1 MRKWKGLDVPVEPEK
16 DWQKWMMNPDAI
28 CHQGTKDN
36 CEVIRSKMHCKGS
49 NDCRTCIYSYMHGK
63 ARKSFYEKVFN
74 KKEIE
79 MKQARDSRGRFIK
92 KADPEYEVLNDE
104 LQVANIEIV
113 RGTYDNNYLV
123 KLQLIDTTD
132 IPLLYTF
139 ILDQEESKT
148 DIILQYFFDCLIG
161 HYHLSFSRPVN
172 DAAFKE
178 CGQGLLIKVT
188 PINGNKNSPDIIH
201 AKDCKWNR
209 IY

>member
-1 MRKWKGLDVPVEPEK
+1 
-16 DWQKWMMNPDAI
+16 
-28 CHQGTKDN
+28 
-36 CEVIRSKMHCKGS
+36 
-49 NDCRTCIYSYMHGK
+49 
-63 ARKSFYEKVFN
+63 
-74 KKEIE
+74 

-92 KADPEYEVLNDE
+92 KAAPEYEVLNDE
-104 LQVANIEIV
+104 LQITNIEIV

-123 KLQLIDTTD
+123 KLQLIDTTAV
-132 IPLLYTF
+132 PLLYTF
-139 ILDQEESKT
+139 ILGQEEFKT

-178 CGQGLLIKVT
+178 CGHGLLIKVT